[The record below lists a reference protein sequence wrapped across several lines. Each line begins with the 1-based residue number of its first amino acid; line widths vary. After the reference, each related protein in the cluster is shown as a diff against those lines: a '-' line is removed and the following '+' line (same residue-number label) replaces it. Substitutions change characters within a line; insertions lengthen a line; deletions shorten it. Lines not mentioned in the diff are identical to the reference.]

1 MGQQLTFDLPV
12 RTALGRDDFFV
23 SPANAVAVA
32 AIDGWDDWP
41 GGRLILTGPKG
52 SGKTHLAHV
61 WARDAVAI
69 VLSAKDLTA
78 NHMAELV
85 NSTTNIAVED
95 IETIA
100 GNPDSEQVLFH
111 LYNMVLSEGGR
122 LLMTAVSPPGTWPLT
137 LPDLKSRLQGSNLA
151 NLAPP
156 DDALLSAVL
165 VKLFADRQIDVSASV
180 IDALTK
186 RMERSFDTAAHL
198 VADLDALSLAERR
211 PITRNMVTRVLDNR
225 PNGGA

>member
-1 MGQQLTFDLPV
+1 MAQQLTFDLPA

-32 AIDGWDDWP
+32 AVDGWGSWP

-52 SGKTHLAHV
+52 SGKTHLVHV
-61 WARDAVAI
+61 WAKDAEAV
-69 VLSAKDLTA
+69 VLSARELTA
-78 NHMAELV
+78 NSISELV
-85 NSTTNIAVED
+85 QSTTNIAIED

-165 VKLFADRQIDVSASV
+165 VKLFADRQIDVSTSV

-198 VADLDALSLAERR
+198 VADLDALSLTERR

-225 PNGGA
+225 PHGGA

>member
-137 LPDLKSRLQGSNLA
+137 LPDLESRLQGSNLA

-211 PITRNMVTRVLDNR
+211 PITRNMVTRVLVNR
-225 PNGGA
+225 PHGGA